1 MAQHI
6 TPDLVYQLK
15 SVGDPALSS
24 NGALLAYTLSWVD
37 GDNLS
42 SRSRVML
49 MDTGSGVCQEF
60 TQGEKDSAP
69 KFSPDGLRLAFL
81 RSIDDGPSQI
91 WTMTEPE
98 GEARQLTHLPKGVF
112 DYAWSPDG
120 KNLAI

>member
-1 MAQHI
+1 MTEQI
-6 TPDLVYQLK
+6 TPELVYQLK
-15 SVGDPALSS
+15 SVGDPALSP

-37 GDNLS
+37 RDSLS

-49 MDTGSGVCQEF
+49 MDTGSGACQEF
-60 TQGEKDSAP
+60 TQGEKDLAP

-98 GEARQLTHLPKGVF
+98 GEARQLTLLPKVVF
-112 DYAWSPDG
+112 DYAWAPDG
-120 KNLAI
+120 KNLAV